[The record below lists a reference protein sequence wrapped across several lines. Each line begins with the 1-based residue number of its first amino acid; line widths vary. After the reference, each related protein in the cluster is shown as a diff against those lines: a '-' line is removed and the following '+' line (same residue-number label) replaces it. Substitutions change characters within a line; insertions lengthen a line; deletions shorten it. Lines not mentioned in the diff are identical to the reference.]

1 MRAMRS
7 VAAVCAAF
15 TAFAAYAVR
24 PVVTNDYNGVKVI
37 VNYDKSRIAP
47 YTLEEPLTFVDGRK
61 VTIKA
66 DWRARREELLGIFAK
81 EMYGVEPPKPETLIT
96 DLVDEKITV
105 AGYAVR
111 RQ

>member
-1 MRAMRS
+1 MSMRAMRS

-61 VTIKA
+61 VAAKA
-66 DWRARREELLGIFAK
+66 VKAAESEVSRR
-81 EMYGVEPPKPETLIT
+81 
-96 DLVDEKITV
+96 
-105 AGYAVR
+105 
-111 RQ
+111 